1 MTWRIELFGGPRLIA
16 KSRESISHFPTQKAA
31 ALLAYLA
38 LTLPRSHSREV
49 IAELFWPD
57 RDPALSRNNL
67 AVTISR
73 LRALVGDALVSTRLQ
88 VGLNPEQVTTD
99 VAEFEARLAAGDL
112 EGATRLAR
120 AELLPGLYDDWVI
133 TERERLVARLEA
145 CQRHSTPRH
154 TPPLFAPSTPLPSH
168 NLPKPL
174 TSFVGREREHSEV
187 RALLEKARLV
197 TLTGSGGS
205 GKTRL
210 SQEVAWDTLENFP
223 EGVFLVELAALTDPA
238 LLARTVAKVLG
249 VAERPELPLLTG
261 LTAFL
266 REKKA
271 LLLLDN
277 CEHVLEASATLAQAL
292 LQGCPH
298 LQILATSREA
308 LGVAG
313 EHPYRTP
320 SLALDDAIQLFVERA
335 ALHRPELAHTP
346 QSTSALEAICTR
358 LDGIP
363 LAIELAAARLRSL
376 SIGELQ
382 ERLAHSFA
390 LLTGGSRTAL
400 PRHQTLRALI
410 DWSYAL
416 LNQSEK
422 TLLCRLSV
430 FAGGWSLRAAENVCS
445 GEAIHPSEVLDVL
458 TSLVDKS
465 LVITTEHLGV
475 TRYRLLETVRQYAR
489 EHLQQSGEEPEVRTQ
504 HLRYFIALTE
514 EHEAE
519 LDNFR
524 VALAWASEGTERW
537 ESHLRLCEVLFP
549 LWDRRNYFQEGRHWC
564 QAALEKIPPGT
575 KTSLVASV
583 LHATGQLAWVQGDLE
598 QARDYLTESLALFEA
613 LDDRAGMAKAL
624 TGLANIAMRKGDL
637 TAQHALHS
645 RSLALCREQED
656 TRGIAQCLSNLGYA
670 ELLLNQ
676 LEQAKAYLDES
687 LTLARSLGDLWLT
700 AYTTGYLGVLAIKQG
715 DSRAARSAFRES
727 LLIQRELL
735 DRRIIVQL
743 LETLAILDAMEGQTE
758 RAVSLFAAACSL
770 RQELGMSLEPVGKAQ
785 YDQAREAL
793 RQAHGEAA
801 LHAAQAK
808 GKSLPLDH
816 VISLA
821 LQET

>member
-1 MTWRIELFGGPRLIA
+1 MTWRIELFGGPRLVA

-67 AVTISR
+67 AVTLSR

-88 VGLNPEQVTTD
+88 VGLNPDLVTTD

-145 CQRHSTPRH
+145 CQKRPTPS
-154 TPPLFAPSTPLPSH
+154 PIQPLFEPDTPLPRH
-168 NLPKPL
+168 NLPEAL
-174 TSFVGREREHSEV
+174 TSFIGREREHSAV

-210 SQEVAWDTLENFP
+210 SQQVAWDTLEHFP
-223 EGVFLVELAALTDPA
+223 DGVFLVELAALTDPA
-238 LLARTVAKVLG
+238 LVARTVAQVLG
-249 VAERPELPLLTG
+249 VSERPELPLLAA

-266 REKKA
+266 KEKKA

-292 LQGCPH
+292 LQSCPQ

-313 EHPYRTP
+313 ERPYRTP
-320 SLALDDAIQLFVERA
+320 SLTHDDAIHLFIERA
-335 ALHRPELAHTP
+335 TLHRPELAHTP
-346 QSTSALEAICTR
+346 QSASALEAICTR

-376 SIGELQ
+376 SLGELQ

-416 LNQSEK
+416 LNESEK
-422 TLLCRLSV
+422 ALLGRLSV
-430 FAGGWSLRAAENVCS
+430 FAGGWSLAAAEQVCS
-445 GEAIHPSEVLDVL
+445 GEAINPSAVLDVL

-465 LVITTEHLGV
+465 LVVTTEHLGV
-475 TRYRLLETVRQYAR
+475 TRYRLLETVRQYAQ
-489 EHLQQSGEEPEVRTQ
+489 EHLQQSGGEPEARTR
-504 HLRYFIALTE
+504 HLDYFIALAE
-514 EHEAE
+514 EVETE

-524 VALAWASEGTERW
+524 AALAWASEGTERW
-537 ESHLRLCEVLFP
+537 ESHLRLCEMLFP
-549 LWDRRNYFQEGRHWC
+549 LWNRRNYFLEGRRWC
-564 QAALEKIPPGT
+564 QAALEKTPPGT
-575 KTSLVASV
+575 KTALVASV
-583 LHATGQLAWVQGDLE
+583 LHATGQLAWVQGDLD
-598 QARDYLTESLALFEA
+598 QARVPLTESLALYEA
-613 LDDRAGMAKAL
+613 LEDRKGMAKAL
-624 TGLANIAMRKGDL
+624 TGLANIAMREGDH

-645 RSLALCREQED
+645 RSLALCREVED
-656 TRGIAQCLSNLGYA
+656 SLGIAQCLSNLGYA
-670 ELLLNQ
+670 ELRLNQ
-676 LEQAKAYLDES
+676 FEQAKVYLTES
-687 LTLARSLGDLWLT
+687 LTLARSLGDSWLT
-700 AYTTGYLGVLAIKQG
+700 AYAAGYLGALAINQG
-715 DSRAARSAFRES
+715 DRLAARSAFTES
-727 LLIQRELL
+727 LQIQRALL
-735 DRRIIVQL
+735 DRRIIAQL
-743 LETLAILDAMEGQTE
+743 LETFAVLDAMEGQSE
-758 RAVSLFAAACSL
+758 RAVSLFGAACSL
-770 RQELGMSLEPVGKAQ
+770 RQELGMSLEPVGKAY

-793 RQAHGEAA
+793 RQAKGEAA
-801 LHAAQAK
+801 LHAAQGK
-808 GKSLPLDH
+808 GKSLPLDC